1 MRILKSE
8 RADEFTKGLERAWI
22 KHFGLP
28 RLLRIDEAKGW
39 ASKHVREWAASRGIE
54 LEVQPAENHSWLSV
68 VERKHQVVRR
78 ALELYQDDIGRHD
91 VAALKEACIYVPH
104 SINQLSFHRGFSPQ
118 QWVLGKA
125 MNYTHGLSGEIFN
138 PGQEALDDQG
148 AFANVQQKRVN
159 AAQAFIRADSDA
171 KLRRAFTQKFVENR
185 DEVVVGQRCWYWRDA
200 GAGILRKARW
210 RGPARVVAVEPVG
223 DSKFCGCAMELR
235 WCVVDH
241 DKFDQL
247 LKKQVLQFLLIEQQP
262 CVTLKS

>member
-1 MRILKSE
+1 
-8 RADEFTKGLERAWI
+8 
-22 KHFGLP
+22 
-28 RLLRIDEAKGW
+28 
-39 ASKHVREWAASRGIE
+39 
-54 LEVQPAENHSWLSV
+54 
-68 VERKHQVVRR
+68 
-78 ALELYQDDIGRHD
+78 
-91 VAALKEACIYVPH
+91 
-104 SINQLSFHRGFSPQ
+104 
-118 QWVLGKA
+118 

-247 LKKQVLQFLLIEQQP
+247 LKKQVLQFLLTEQQP